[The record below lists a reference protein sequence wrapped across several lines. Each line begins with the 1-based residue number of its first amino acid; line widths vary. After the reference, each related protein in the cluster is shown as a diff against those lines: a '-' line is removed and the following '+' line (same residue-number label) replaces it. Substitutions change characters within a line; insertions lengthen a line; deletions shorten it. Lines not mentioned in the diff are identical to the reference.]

1 MRRRTNPVTRSI
13 LPRPYPIDSATNSQV
28 LSVPGRYRVVRKL
41 WMMKAN
47 LLKAIAE
54 KHFSGTL
61 YPTPYR
67 NGDLMDLIDQGL
79 VELVYDGPRYLGAK
93 LTAAGVQGVLGG
105 GHR

>member
-1 MRRRTNPVTRSI
+1 
-13 LPRPYPIDSATNSQV
+13 
-28 LSVPGRYRVVRKL
+28 
-41 WMMKAN
+41 MMKAN

-67 NGDLMDLIDQGL
+67 SDDLMELIEQGL

-93 LTAAGVQGVLGG
+93 LTAAGVRGVLGG
-105 GHR
+105 GHL